1 MKYLSTEIILD
12 TISID
17 IAVLI
22 FSILSLF
29 CSIITILIYLRV
41 KSLRTIIYRLFFQIA
56 INETISRSAHILHFI
71 NLYILKSEFIFEISV
86 ILIYFTDTNVLIF
99 IAYSCYTMFEL
110 ILKQNKRIN
119 TQFSLFLKIAYGF
132 SVLMTGIFFMLSINN
147 KQGKETDL
155 YKNIIALNFIK
166 DAYKNNKK
174 HKERDLAPL
183 LVTVIIYFLIVVY
196 ASYKV
201 ILIQLFIRKRGGEIN
216 EGEDEDNLADKKMH
230 KSLKLKSFKNKMMQY
245 PLLGIYFFV
254 PLVIYS
260 FIEKF
265 KAEESS
271 SLGYLKAR
279 YIFYNI
285 NCFMNSIRG
294 WMFFRVF
301 ISNEKIKMFL
311 FKNYLT
317 SSVFYTIDK
326 IKLKRERNI
335 STISEDITMQSVE
348 GSLFLDSSFGSM
360 NKKINSDR
368 SEKDSDDEIKE
379 TELNKK
385 DRSFD
390 DYNISNGNEENENTN
405 KNIFK
410 DTKSETLQIKSTL

>member
-1 MKYLSTEIILD
+1 
-12 TISID
+12 
-17 IAVLI
+17 
-22 FSILSLF
+22 
-29 CSIITILIYLRV
+29 
-41 KSLRTIIYRLFFQIA
+41 
-56 INETISRSAHILHFI
+56 
-71 NLYILKSEFIFEISV
+71 
-86 ILIYFTDTNVLIF
+86 
-99 IAYSCYTMFEL
+99 MFEL

-132 SVLMTGIFFMLSINN
+132 SVLMTGLFFMLSINN
-147 KQGKETDL
+147 KEGKETDL

-260 FIEKF
+260 FIEYF
-265 KAEESS
+265 KDSKSEND
-271 SLGYLKAR
+271 LGYLKAR

-285 NCFMNSIRG
+285 NCFMNSTRG
-294 WMFFRVF
+294 WLFFRVF
-301 ISNEKIKMFL
+301 ISNEKIKIFL

-317 SSVFYTIDK
+317 SS
-326 IKLKRERNI
+326 I
-335 STISEDITMQSVE
+335 SFSLLSELIFLFILPKEESKNKDPSTLCIAISSLSVE
-348 GSLFLDSSFGSM
+348 IFLSLFNLILS
-360 NKKINSDR
+360 IV
-368 SEKDSDDEIKE
+368 
-379 TELNKK
+379 
-385 DRSFD
+385 
-390 DYNISNGNEENENTN
+390 
-405 KNIFK
+405 
-410 DTKSETLQIKSTL
+410 

>member
-1 MKYLSTEIILD
+1 MKYLNKEIILD

-41 KSLRTIIYRLFFQIA
+41 KSLRTIIYKLFFQIA
-56 INETISRSAHILHFI
+56 INETISRFAHIIHFI
-71 NLYILKSEFIFEISV
+71 NVHIIMLENKYIFDIS
-86 ILIYFTDTNVLIF
+86 ITLIYFTDTIILIF

-119 TQFSLFLKIAYGF
+119 TQFSLFLKIVYGF
-132 SVLMTGIFFMLSINN
+132 TALLTGLFFFLSI
-147 KQGKETDL
+147 KSEDGKEIDL
-155 YKNIIALNFIK
+155 YRNIIALNFIK
-166 DAYKNNKK
+166 DKYDNGKN
-174 HKERDLAPL
+174 LAPL
-183 LVTVIIYFLIVVY
+183 LMTLIIYLLLVIY

-201 ILIQLFIRKRGGEIN
+201 VLIQLFIRKRGGEIN
-216 EGEDEDNLADKKMH
+216 EGEEEDNLADKKIH

-245 PLLGIYFFV
+245 PLLGIYFFA

-260 FIEKF
+260 FIEFFKEKDNEKF
-265 KAEESS
+265 V
-271 SLGYLKAR
+271 YLKAR

-285 NCFMNSIRG
+285 YCFMNSIRG

-301 ISNEKIKMFL
+301 ISNEKIKMYL

-317 SSVFYTIDK
+317 SSVFYSIDK
-326 IKLKRERNI
+326 IKLKRERRITRNA
-335 STISEDITMQSVE
+335 EDISLQSVE
-348 GSLFLDSSFGSM
+348 GSLFMDSSFGST
-360 NKKINSDR
+360 NKKINS
-368 SEKDSDDEIKE
+368 
-379 TELNKK
+379 ELNEKVFDDDDSNNK
-385 DRSFD
+385 DRSFND
-390 DYNISNGNEENENTN
+390 FNISGINDDNES
-405 KNIFK
+405 KANIPK

>member
-1 MKYLSTEIILD
+1 MKYLDSEIIID

-22 FSILSLF
+22 FSILSLI

-56 INETISRSAHILHFI
+56 INETITRCAHIIHFI
-71 NLYILKSEFIFEISV
+71 NLYIIKSQYIFDIS
-86 ILIYFTDTNVLIF
+86 ITFIYFTDTIILIF
-99 IAYSCYTMFEL
+99 IAYSCYAMYEL

-119 TQFSLFLKIAYGF
+119 TQFSLFLKLAYCF
-132 SVLMTGIFFMLSINN
+132 SLLMTGLFFFLSINSEE
-147 KQGKETDL
+147 GREIDL
-155 YKNIIALNFIK
+155 YRNIIALNFIK
-166 DAYKNNKK
+166 DTDNNGT
-174 HKERDLAPL
+174 DLAPL
-183 LVTVIIYFLIVVY
+183 LMTVIIYFLIVVY

-216 EGEDEDNLADKKMH
+216 EGDEEGNLADKKIH

-260 FIEKF
+260 FIEYF
-265 KAEESS
+265 KDSKSEND
-271 SLGYLKAR
+271 LGYLKAR

-285 NCFMNSIRG
+285 NCFMNSTRG
-294 WMFFRVF
+294 WLFFRVF
-301 ISNEKIKMFL
+301 ISNEKIKIFL

-317 SSVFYTIDK
+317 SSIFYSIDK
-326 IKLKRERNI
+326 INLRRERGFIKN
-335 STISEDITMQSVE
+335 SEDISLQSVD
-348 GSLFLDSSFGSM
+348 GSLFMESSLGSV
-360 NKKINSDR
+360 NSKKNNSD
-368 SEKDSDDEIKE
+368 KNDKIFDDEDKI
-379 TELNKK
+379 TELNNK

-390 DYNISNGNEENENTN
+390 DYNIDYINED
-405 KNIFK
+405 KSKPNIIK
-410 DTKSETLQIKSTL
+410 DTQSESLRIKSTL

>member
-86 ILIYFTDTNVLIF
+86 ILIYFTDTNVIIF

-174 HKERDLAPL
+174 HKKRDLAPL
-183 LVTVIIYFLIVVY
+183 LFTVIIYFLIVVY

-260 FIEKF
+260 FIEKY

-271 SLGYLKAR
+271 SLSYLKAR

-335 STISEDITMQSVE
+335 STLSEDIAMQSVE

-360 NKKINSDR
+360 NKKINSDS
-368 SEKDSDDEIKE
+368 SEKDIDDEIKE
-379 TELNKK
+379 NELNKK

-390 DYNISNGNEENENTN
+390 DYNISNANEENENTN

>member
-174 HKERDLAPL
+174 HKKRDLAPL
-183 LVTVIIYFLIVVY
+183 LFTVIIYFLIVVY

-260 FIEKF
+260 FIEKY

-271 SLGYLKAR
+271 SLSYLKAR

-335 STISEDITMQSVE
+335 STLSEDIAMQSVE

-360 NKKINSDR
+360 NKKINSDS
-368 SEKDSDDEIKE
+368 SEKDIDDEIKE

-390 DYNISNGNEENENTN
+390 DYNISNANEENENTN